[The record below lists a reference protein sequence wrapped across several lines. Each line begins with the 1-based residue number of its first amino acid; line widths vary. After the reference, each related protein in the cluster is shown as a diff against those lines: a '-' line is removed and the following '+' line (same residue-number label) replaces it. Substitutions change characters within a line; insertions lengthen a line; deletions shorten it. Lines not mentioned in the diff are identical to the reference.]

1 MATHFLK
8 TTQKIPAD
16 ISTVWDFF
24 SNPSNLR
31 VITPTSLDFKIIS
44 EIEEEEMYAG
54 QIVEYTVKPLLG
66 IPIYWVTE
74 ITHVEKERYFIDEQ
88 RNGPYSMWHHKHH
101 FKSIHGGTEMRDV
114 VHYQIPLNV
123 LGDIINKIIVKDKL
137 KEIFEFRFNIV
148 EERFGKWPDPQDK
161 ILIFR

>member
-1 MATHFLK
+1 MATHFIK

-16 ISTVWDFF
+16 LSTVWKFF
-24 SNPSNLR
+24 SDPSNLR
-31 VITPTSLDFKIIS
+31 LITPAPLDFKIIS

-66 IPIYWVTE
+66 IPVYWMTE

-88 RNGPYSMWHHKHH
+88 KNGPYSMWHHKHH
-101 FKSIHGGTEMRDV
+101 FKSIQGGTEMRDV
-114 VHYQIPLNV
+114 VHYKVPLKV

-137 KEIFEFRFNIV
+137 KEVFEFRFNIV
-148 EERFGKWPDPQDK
+148 EERFGKWPEPQDK
-161 ILIFR
+161 NLLFR